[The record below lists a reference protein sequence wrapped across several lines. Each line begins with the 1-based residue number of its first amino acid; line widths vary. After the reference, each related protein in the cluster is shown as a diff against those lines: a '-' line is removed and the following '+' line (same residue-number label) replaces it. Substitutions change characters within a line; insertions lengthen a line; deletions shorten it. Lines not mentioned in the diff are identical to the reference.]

1 MLPRLLHGR
10 ICLAA
15 AAGCV
20 ATAAASAQMTAFA
33 SNETASLGLQLVDS
47 AQRSVFVNSFG
58 NQSVQQGVDTDIG
71 ANAFGTGRI
80 RALWTDAPQAT
91 QNLLTITFYS
101 SNGEDMFPS
110 GRTVPGGGV
119 GVFWQWQIGATN
131 LLSLIPGLTTTVQ
144 SASYTLITPNSAPS
158 FPLNMGS
165 NWTGQVPSSLQNT
178 VGNGISAVQVT
189 IFHKPVVPAPG
200 ALALAGAAGLAAAR
214 RRRR

>member
-15 AAGCV
+15 AGCCI
-20 ATAAASAQMTAFA
+20 ATASASAQMNAFS
-33 SNETASLGLQLVDS
+33 SNETVSLGLQLVDS
-47 AQRSVFVNSFG
+47 SQRSTFVNGFG
-58 NQSVQQGVDTDIG
+58 HQSVQRGIDTDLG
-71 ANAFGTGRI
+71 PNAFGTGRI
-80 RALWTDAPQAT
+80 RAIWNDTPQAT
-91 QNLLTITFYS
+91 DNLLTITFYS

-119 GVFWQWQIGATN
+119 GVFWQWQIGTTN
-131 LLSLIPGLTTTVQ
+131 LLSLLPTLTTSIE
-144 SASYTLITPNSAPS
+144 SASYTLITPISTPS

-165 NWTGQVPSSLQNT
+165 TWTGQVPSTLQNT
-178 VGNGISAVQVT
+178 VGNGISAVQ
-189 IFHKPVVPAPG
+189 ISIYHKPVVPAPG